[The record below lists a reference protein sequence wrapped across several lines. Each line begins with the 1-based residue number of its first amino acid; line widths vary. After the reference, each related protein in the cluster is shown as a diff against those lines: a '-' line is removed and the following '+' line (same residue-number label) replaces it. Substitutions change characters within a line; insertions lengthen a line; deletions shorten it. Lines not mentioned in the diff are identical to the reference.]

1 MKKRV
6 SVIGCGAL
14 GSIIAQSLTGMLR
27 EQYILLG
34 ILGATPQEP
43 IKPAEELGCKAYGS
57 LEALLADTPDYVVE
71 AAGSDAVRQ
80 YGARILAAGSNLI
93 LLSVG
98 ALADETFRHSLG
110 QAAEKCDC
118 KIYLPSGAIGGLD
131 VLRAMRLMDKDM
143 KIRVE
148 NRKAPHSLEGAP
160 GLAGKQLSIER
171 EELVFSGSALEAIRS
186 FPKNVNVAV
195 AAALSGVGPENTT
208 VEIVS
213 VPGLEENSHEF
224 HQAIVGQ
231 EGQKDGADGNQEA
244 QRAAQAYK
252 QEGEQVRILMQLCRS
267 EAEHI
272 HDGTHKAN
280 HFEDGED
287 DVLGALVPCLLGKGH
302 DCPGCNY
309 QQHHVFLIISQ

>member
-6 SVIGCGAL
+6 SVIGCGVL

-57 LEALLADTPDYVVE
+57 LESLLADTPDYVVE
-71 AAGSDAVRQ
+71 AAGGDAVRQ
-80 YGARILAAGSNLI
+80 YGARILTAGSNLI

-213 VPGLEENSHEF
+213 VPGLEENSHC
-224 HQAIVGQ
+224 IYGQ
-231 EGQKDGADGNQEA
+231 NKSVRVTLETSSLPDPSNP
-244 QRAAQAYK
+244 RSSTLAAWS
-252 QEGEQVRILMQLCRS
+252 VVS
-267 EAEHI
+267 
-272 HDGTHKAN
+272 
-280 HFEDGED
+280 
-287 DVLGALVPCLLGKGH
+287 LLQNLAS
-302 DCPGCNY
+302 PF
-309 QQHHVFLIISQ
+309 QF